1 MVKKTQMSISV
12 GCKSFQPV
20 MFADASYVLGTA
32 RQDKALTLWDK
43 ALTLLEIQI
52 CQKYTQAVV
61 CFHGED

>member
-32 RQDKALTLWDK
+32 RQDKALTR
-43 ALTLLEIQI
+43 
-52 CQKYTQAVV
+52 
-61 CFHGED
+61 